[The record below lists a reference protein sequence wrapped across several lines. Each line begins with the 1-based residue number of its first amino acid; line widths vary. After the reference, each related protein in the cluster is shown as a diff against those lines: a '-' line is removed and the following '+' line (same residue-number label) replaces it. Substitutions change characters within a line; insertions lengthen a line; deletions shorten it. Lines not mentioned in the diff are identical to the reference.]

1 MTRRAYTLIE
11 VLLALGLIAMLSGA
25 AYTFFWQL
33 LGARTRLVGDART
46 HAAVASLF
54 QRLEDDLTGA
64 IAGDPRLGAGIR
76 GTPTDLRIL
85 SRGRWLDAGGAG
97 ASGAAGTDGTEG
109 GALAPADAGR
119 GGVAPTDLIASEY
132 AFSPEAN
139 ELRARRWPIT
149 ASAPEPPALEPV
161 AGDVRAL
168 RFRYFDGREW
178 RDEFDSASA
187 KDLPAA
193 IEVSVWLGPPLPA
206 DDRQPASVSRQTPP
220 PTRGEQPD
228 DRRRP
233 RARDADERLG
243 SPDRVRVI
251 VVPDGPGAAWRQSS

>member
-33 LGARTRLVGDART
+33 LGARTRLVRDART

-76 GTPTDLRIL
+76 GTATDLRIL
-85 SRGRWLDAGGAG
+85 SRGRWLDQAAAEGAGG
-97 ASGAAGTDGTEG
+97 EG
-109 GALAPADAGR
+109 GAEGSGVTR

-132 AFSPEAN
+132 AFSPEAG
-139 ELRARRWPIT
+139 ELRARRWPIS
-149 ASAPEPPALEPV
+149 SANSEPPALEPV
-161 AGDVRAL
+161 AGDVRSL
-168 RFRYFDGREW
+168 RLRYFDGREW

-193 IEVSVWLGPPLPA
+193 IEVSVWLGPPLPS
-206 DDRQPASVSRQTPP
+206 DDRQPASASRQTPP
-220 PTRGEQPD
+220 PTRGAQPD
-228 DRRRP
+228 DRRP
-233 RARDADERLG
+233 SRARDADERLG
-243 SPDRVRVI
+243 PPDRVRVI
-251 VVPDGPGAAWRQSS
+251 VVPDGPGAAWRQSQ